1 VNTARRIFLIAGIY
15 GLAVIVPPYFLEGRI
30 AREHS
35 PAITHPEH
43 YYGFLGVTL
52 AWQIAYLVIASDP
65 LRYRPLMLVGVVAK
79 WSFAAAVAVLW
90 WQQRVSG
97 PVLGFATVDFVF
109 GLLFLAAFRRVG
121 RIV

>member
-1 VNTARRIFLIAGIY
+1 L
-15 GLAVIVPPYFLEGRI
+15 
-30 AREHS
+30 
-35 PAITHPEH
+35 
-43 YYGFLGVTL
+43 
-52 AWQIAYLVIASDP
+52 
-65 LRYRPLMLVGVVAK
+65 AK